1 MAEQRVAPM
10 TAAELLLMPHNGYR
24 YELVQGELRQME
36 LADRQ
41 HGRIAAQ
48 IGSCLGAFV
57 ANNGL
62 GETYAAGTGFII
74 DTAPDTVRAPD
85 VSFVTRERAEATA
98 EERGF
103 FPGAPDFAVE
113 VISPNDRYSEVKE
126 KVSDWLRA
134 GTQMVVV
141 IDPYQRT
148 ATVYRAPDDICILT
162 EDDVLDG
169 GDVVPGWEMARAD
182 VF

>member
-1 MAEQRVAPM
+1 MAPM
-10 TAAELLLMPHNGYR
+10 TADELLAMPHNGYC

-48 IGSCLGAFV
+48 IGGCLGAFV
-57 ANNGL
+57 ATNSL
-62 GETYAAGTGFII
+62 GETYAAGTGFILDI
-74 DTAPDTVRAPD
+74 APDTVRAPD
-85 VSFVTRERAEATA
+85 ASFVARKRAEATA

-103 FPGAPDFAVE
+103 FPGAPDLAVE
-113 VISPNDRYSEVKE
+113 VISPNDREIRE

-141 IDPYQRT
+141 IDPDQRT
-148 ATVYRAPDDICILT
+148 ATVYRAPDDVCLLT
-162 EDDVLDG
+162 AGDVLDG
-169 GDVVPGWEMARAD
+169 GAVVPKWKMPLAD
-182 VF
+182 LF

>member
-1 MAEQRVAPM
+1 M
-10 TAAELLLMPHNGYR
+10 TADELLAMPHNGYR

-36 LADRQ
+36 LAGRQ

-48 IGSCLGAFV
+48 IGGCLGAFV
-57 ANNGL
+57 ATNGL
-62 GETYAAGTGFII
+62 SSFFCETYAAGTGFII

-85 VSFVTRERAEATA
+85 VSFVSRERAEATA

-103 FPGAPDFAVE
+103 FPGAPDLAVE
-113 VISPNDRYSEVKE
+113 VISPNDRDSEIEE
-126 KVSDWLRA
+126 KVSDWLRE

-141 IDPYQRT
+141 IDPHQRT
-148 ATVYRAPDDICILT
+148 ATVYRAPDDICMLT
-162 EDDVLDG
+162 EGDVLDG
-169 GDVVPGWEMARAD
+169 GAVVPGWKMPLAD

>member
-1 MAEQRVAPM
+1 MAAQTVAQM
-10 TAAELLLMPHNGYR
+10 TADELLAMPHNGYR
-24 YELVQGELRQME
+24 CELVQGELRQM
-36 LADRQ
+36 APAGRQ
-41 HGRIAAQ
+41 HGRIAAK
-48 IGSCLGAFV
+48 IGSCLEAFV

-62 GETYAAGTGFII
+62 GETYAAETGFII

-85 VSFVTRERAEATA
+85 VSFVSRECAEATA

-103 FPGAPDFAVE
+103 FPGAPDLAVE
-113 VISPNDRYSEVKE
+113 VISPNDRYSEIEE

-141 IDPYQRT
+141 IDPHQRT
-148 ATVYRAPDDICILT
+148 ATVYRAPDNICILA
-162 EDDVLDG
+162 EGDMLDG
-169 GDVVPGWEMARAD
+169 GDVVPGWKMPLAE

>member
-1 MAEQRVAPM
+1 MASQTVAQM
-10 TAAELLLMPHNGYR
+10 TADELLAMPHHGCC
-24 YELVQGELRQME
+24 YELVQGELRQMSPTG
-36 LADRQ
+36 RQ
-41 HGRIAAQ
+41 HGRIAAK
-48 IGSCLGAFV
+48 IGSCLEAFV
-57 ANNGL
+57 ARNGL
-62 GETYAAGTGFII
+62 GETYAAETGFLI

-85 VSFVTRERAEATA
+85 ASFVSRERAEATV

-103 FPGAPDFAVE
+103 FPGAPDLAVE
-113 VISPNDRYSEVKE
+113 VISPNDRYSAIKE

-141 IDPYQRT
+141 VDPHQRT

-162 EDDVLDG
+162 EGDLLDG
-169 GDVVPGWEMARAD
+169 RDVVLGWKMPLAD

>member
-1 MAEQRVAPM
+1 MASM
-10 TAAELLLMPHNGYR
+10 TADELLAMPHNGYC

-48 IGSCLGAFV
+48 IGGCLGAFV
-57 ANNGL
+57 AKNGL
-62 GETYAAGTGFII
+62 GETYAAETGFII

-85 VSFVTRERAEATA
+85 VSFVARERAEATA

-103 FPGAPDFAVE
+103 FPGAPDLAVE
-113 VISPNDRYSEVKE
+113 VISPNDRDSEIRE

-141 IDPYQRT
+141 IDPPQRT
-148 ATVYRAPDDICILT
+148 CTALPMIFAFSPQATCSTAA
-162 EDDVLDG
+162 
-169 GDVVPGWEMARAD
+169 M
-182 VF
+182 

>member
-1 MAEQRVAPM
+1 MAIATNLYKANCARWNSP
-10 TAAELLLMPHNGYR
+10 TG
-24 YELVQGELRQME
+24 
-36 LADRQ
+36 Q

-48 IGSCLGAFV
+48 IGGCLGAFV
-57 ANNGL
+57 ATNGL
-62 GETYAAGTGFII
+62 GGTYAAGTGFII

-85 VSFVTRERAEATA
+85 VSFVARERAEATA

-103 FPGAPDFAVE
+103 FPGAPDLAVE
-113 VISPNDRYSEVKE
+113 VISPNDRYNEVEE

-148 ATVYRAPDDICILT
+148 ATVYRAPDDIRVLT
-162 EDDVLDG
+162 ERDVLDG
-169 GDVVPGWEMARAD
+169 GDVVSGWKMPLGD